1 MMHSWMQEQAKGDH
15 SMFDAVVTRLPQEI
29 EREYK
34 LQVSELVVFVMPI
47 FNATVSASGVKLQ
60 RISLVATRQRT

>member
-1 MMHSWMQEQAKGDH
+1 
-15 SMFDAVVTRLPQEI
+15 MFDAVVTRLPQEI
-29 EREYK
+29 ERECK

-47 FNATVSASGVKLQ
+47 FSATESASGVKLQ